1 MQKILRQMLTEFG
14 ISGGALDEERQL
26 IDRIRDHLKDK
37 RYLVVIDDVWD
48 VEAWKAIRLALFN
61 K

>member
-1 MQKILRQMLTEFG
+1 MLTEFG